1 MSDSPSKIE
10 KEISALQE
18 ELTRHNYHYHVLDD
32 PLISDVEYDRKMAR
46 LLELETAYPQF
57 STPDSPTKRVGAP
70 PLEIFE
76 NAPHTIPMLGLDNA
90 FSDTDIEAF
99 HLRTAKL
106 LKCSPEGDEILYTV
120 EPKLDGVAVELTY
133 EDGLLTRATTRG
145 DGFIGEVIT
154 ENVRT
159 IRSVPLKLAAVK
171 TSESLPIKGD
181 EIPNNGQVGPP
192 DTTKHESLGTT
203 QHKDFHINAH
213 ELAPTTNNES
223 LDISLA
229 INSSQIKSETIPRLL
244 EVRGEV
250 IINRNDFEKLNRNRL
265 KNEKSLF
272 ANPRNAAAGS
282 LRQLDSKITASRPLS
297 IFIYGVG
304 LVENK
309 ATNTPNEV
317 DTDVAANKAKAIEG
331 TDRVDRKEKLDFFT
345 SHSGMLQTLA
355 SWGLPINP
363 LIRERVTLPEVIQ
376 YYKKLEEDRD
386 FLPYEIDGM
395 VVKVDDIARQKFLG
409 EKARSP
415 RWAIA
420 WKFQAVEATTVVNDI
435 IVQVGRTGSLTP
447 VAMLEPVNVGGVTVS
462 RATLHN
468 MDEIERKDVRV
479 GDTVVVIRAGD
490 VIPKV
495 VKVIEANR
503 TGDEMPF
510 VMPKNCPVCGS
521 TVHRM
526 ADEAAIK
533 CINAS
538 CRAQLKERIK
548 HFVSKGAF
556 DVDGLGKK
564 LVEQLVD
571 REIIH
576 SFADL
581 YTLDQVTLAAMERM
595 GKKSAANIIA
605 ALEKSKKIPLKRL
618 IYALGIDHTGESA
631 ALLLSQQ
638 YPTLDL
644 IMHATREEMET
655 IDGIGPKTAGAVHD
669 FFKHPDNRVLI
680 DQLIA
685 NGITV
690 QTAEDNFFDQRQSQA
705 PFSDNGENHEKEGQG
720 EQNRETIRG
729 KKFVLTGSLSQMTRS
744 EAKEK
749 LIELGGK
756 VTGSVSSKTDFL
768 VAGEAAGSKLT
779 KAESLGVKVINE
791 EKLLEM
797 IGA

>member
-1 MSDSPSKIE
+1 MSNLPSKIE

-32 PLISDVEYDRKMAR
+32 PLISDAEYDRKMAR
-46 LLELETAYPQF
+46 LLELETAYPHL

-76 NAPHTIPMLGLDNA
+76 NAPHTTPMLGLDNA
-90 FSDTDIEAF
+90 FSDSDLEAF
-99 HLRTAKL
+99 HLRTAKF
-106 LKCSPEGDEILYTV
+106 LKCNPEGDDILYTV

-159 IRSVPLKLAAVK
+159 IRSVPLKLASVDVGASNILV
-171 TSESLPIKGD
+171 EV
-181 EIPNNGQVGPP
+181 EIP
-192 DTTKHESLGTT
+192 S
-203 QHKDFHINAH
+203 F
-213 ELAPTTNNES
+213 
-223 LDISLA
+223 
-229 INSSQIKSETIPRLL
+229 L

-250 IINRNDFEKLNRNRL
+250 IINRKDFERLNRMRL
-265 KNEKSLF
+265 EKDESLF

-297 IFIYGVG
+297 MFVYGVG
-304 LVENK
+304 
-309 ATNTPNEV
+309 
-317 DTDVAANKAKAIEG
+317 IHEG
-331 TDRVDRKEKLDFFT
+331 CDFT
-345 SHSGMLQTLA
+345 SHGQMLRSFA
-355 SWGLPINP
+355 SWGMPINP
-363 LIRERVTLPEVIQ
+363 LVKELIPIDEVIT
-376 YYKKLEEDRD
+376 YYRELEKKRES
-386 FLPYEIDGM
+386 LPYEIDGM
-395 VVKVDDIARQKFLG
+395 VVKVDDITRQKFLG

-420 WKFQAVEATTVVNDI
+420 WKFQAVETMTVVNDI

-447 VAMLEPVNVGGVTVS
+447 VAVLEPVNVGGVTVS

-495 VKVIEANR
+495 VKVIDANR
-503 TGDEMPF
+503 TGNEKRF

-521 TVHRM
+521 TVHRV

-548 HFVSKGAF
+548 HFVSKAAF

-605 ALEKSKKIPLKRL
+605 ALEKSKTIPLKRF

-631 ALLLSQQ
+631 ALLLSQH

-644 IMHATREEMET
+644 IMDATREEMET

-669 FFKHPDNRVLI
+669 FFKHSDNQVLI
-680 DQLIA
+680 EQLIA
-685 NGITV
+685 NGIAV
-690 QTAEDNFFDQRQSQA
+690 QSVEKNSADRGHSQSQ
-705 PFSDNGENHEKEGQG
+705 FSDNGDGHGEKGQG
-720 EQNRETIRG
+720 RQDGQDGETIRG
-729 KKFVLTGSLSQMTRS
+729 KKFVLTGTLSQMTRS

-749 LIELGGK
+749 LIEAGAK
-756 VTGSVSSKTDFL
+756 VTGSVSSKTDYL

-791 EKLLEM
+791 EELLDM
-797 IGA
+797 IGAW